1 MEMGLMLMAGL
12 VLASIIGA
20 IVFIAGKNK
29 EKFSKELIDIT
40 AMKRTM
46 AVEDSS
52 YSQRTNHMEPAAY
65 SSGPLP
71 GTETPFQVNQFK
83 AYVT

>member
-1 MEMGLMLMAGL
+1 MELGL
-12 VLASIIGA
+12 VMMAMLVLSSIIGA

-40 AMKRTM
+40 SMNRTK

-65 SSGPLP
+65 SSGPVP
-71 GTETPFQVNQFK
+71 GVETPFQVNQFK